1 MGVAWPSRSQGKR
14 GRQGVMNRY
23 DPVHPAYLKGGTI
36 GGNWA
41 VSGMQVVKTIAEI
54 RTLRRQISG
63 TVGFVPTMGFLHEGH
78 LALVKQ
84 ARLENSAVIVSIY
97 VNPTQFG
104 PREDFGAYP
113 RDLDRDLELLRKEGT
128 DIVFVPLDDEV
139 YPPGFSS
146 WVDVQEITE
155 RLEGASRPGHFR
167 GVATIV
173 AKLFNIVQPSRTYF
187 GQKDAQ
193 QVMVIKRV
201 VADLNMGTEVVVVPT
216 VRESDGLAMSSR
228 NIYLS
233 PEERQ
238 AATILF
244 KALRLARQLGEGG
257 ERDAE
262 KIRQQ
267 MTSLIRKEPLVQID
281 YVSIADAETLEEL
294 SSIDGPA
301 LASLAV
307 RIGKTRLIDNMP
319 V

>member
-1 MGVAWPSRSQGKR
+1 
-14 GRQGVMNRY
+14 
-23 DPVHPAYLKGGTI
+23 
-36 GGNWA
+36 
-41 VSGMQVVKTIAEI
+41 MQVVGPILEI
-54 RTLRRQISG
+54 RALRQQLGDS
-63 TVGFVPTMGFLHEGH
+63 VGFVPTMGYLHEGH

-84 ARLENSAVIVSIY
+84 ARVENSAVIVSIY

-113 RDLDRDLELLRKEGT
+113 RELNRDLELLRKEGV
-128 DIVFVPLDDEV
+128 DIVFVPSDDEM
-139 YPPGFSS
+139 YPPEFNS
-146 WVDVQEITE
+146 WVDVEKVTE

-173 AKLFNIVQPSRTYF
+173 AKLFNIVQPTKAYF

-193 QVMVIKRV
+193 QAVVIKRM
-201 VADLNMGTEVVVVPT
+201 VADLNLGIEIVVVPT

-233 PEERQ
+233 PGERQ

-244 KALRLARQLGEGG
+244 KALTLARQLSQGG
-257 ERDAE
+257 EKDAG
-262 KIRQQ
+262 KIRRQ
-267 MTSLIRKEPLVQID
+267 MTSLIQKEPLAEID
-281 YVSIADAETLEEL
+281 YVSIADAETLDEL
-294 SSIDGPA
+294 NLIDRPA

-319 V
+319 LE